1 MHFIRTITKTG
12 IEAQGGL
19 EIPSPFVFE
28 YEFTDIDVA
37 NNVVHYRGSFKKE
50 EDGEAIPLHRD
61 NVPCIS
67 FINGNVT
74 GAYSI
79 SEDGFVHTIDETL
92 LNTSIDADIV
102 QNLSGIALEDIS

>member
-1 MHFIRTITKTG
+1 MHFTRTITKTG

-19 EIPSPFVFE
+19 EIPSPFVFQ
-28 YEFTDIDVA
+28 YEFTDIDIA

-50 EDGEAIPLHRD
+50 EEGADISITKA
-61 NVPCIS
+61 NVTCIS
-67 FINGNVT
+67 FINGSVT

-79 SEDGFVHTIDETL
+79 SENGFIHTIDETL
-92 LNTSIDADIV
+92 LNTTIDAAIV